1 MVADLLGESI
11 PRSRVPRGPPAALP
25 TFPSSWQLLL
35 VIDPARRTH
44 PATGA
49 APVEPGSGAL
59 RPVPLLQKEES
70 LPVLYSE
77 EKERRRETASLSS
90 RQPQPPDPTY

>member
-1 MVADLLGESI
+1 MVADLLGRAS
-11 PRSRVPRGPPAALP
+11 PGAVSPGVRVPGGPPAAPP

-59 RPVPLLQKEES
+59 CPVPLLQKEES

-77 EKERRRETASLSS
+77 EKEMRRETDLS
-90 RQPQPPDPTY
+90 DA